1 MKNIFKTIVLSF
13 FILSSCTVSKNSVIN
28 TTLNQL
34 AKDAHGNDMLIG
46 KCTRSAL
53 QTAPFSEWFNTNYD
67 AYKVDSFTCT
77 FIKPLLAGK
86 SITIFMGTWC
96 GDSRREVPRVLKM
109 LDCCGFPQNKLSLVM
124 LSNKEGEYKKSPQ
137 HDEQGKN
144 IARVPTVIIEEK
156 GTEVGRIIEYPV
168 ESLEKDLLAIL
179 KKSNYTP
186 NYKNLKVTA
195 R

>member
-1 MKNIFKTIVLSF
+1 MKNIFITITLSL
-13 FILSSCTVSKNSVIN
+13 FILASCTVSKKPVSN
-28 TTLNQL
+28 TTMNQL
-34 AKDAHGNDMLIG
+34 AKDSHGNDILIG
-46 KCTRSAL
+46 KSTRSAL
-53 QTAPFSEWFNTNYD
+53 QSAPFSEWYYANYD

-96 GDSRREVPRVLKM
+96 GDSRREVPRILKM
-109 LDCCGFPQNKLSLVM
+109 LDCCGFPQNKLAIVM

-137 HDEQGKN
+137 HEEQGKN
-144 IARVPTVIIEEK
+144 IVRVPTIIIEEK
-156 GTEVGRIIEYPV
+156 GAEVGRIIEYPV

-179 KKSNYTP
+179 KKSDYTP
-186 NYKNLKVTA
+186 NYNNLKVKA